1 MLTVRK
7 SCDRGHADHGWL
19 RSLHSFS
26 FAGYHDPR
34 YMGFGN
40 LHALNE
46 EWIAPG
52 AGLGLHG
59 HRDME
64 ILSYVL
70 SGQLGSRDCS
80 GRVQSVAA
88 GRVQRMAGGE
98 GATHAEFNPLPDQP
112 AHYLQIWIAPQ
123 VAGRAREYAQVPGP
137 ADRGSGRLHLLAA
150 PQARPGV
157 LFLQADACVYAG
169 LFDGGGGDELP
180 LDPARKCYVHLLSG
194 TLQANGSLL
203 AAGDAAF
210 VERERRLALGQG
222 CGAEVLVFD
231 LAARER

>member
-26 FAGYHDPR
+26 FAGYRDPR

-40 LHALNE
+40 LRALNE

-59 HRDME
+59 DRDME

-70 SGQLGSRDCS
+70 SGRLGSRDCR
-80 GRVQSVAA
+80 GRVQCVAA
-88 GRVQRMAGGE
+88 GHVQRMAGGD
-98 GATHAEFNPLPDQP
+98 GATRAEFNPQPDQP
-112 AHYLQIWIAPQ
+112 AHYLQIWIAPR
-123 VAGRAREYAQVPGP
+123 APGMAREYAQVPGP
-137 ADRGSGRLHLLAA
+137 AGRGSGRLHLLAA
-150 PQARPGV
+150 PAAAPDV
-157 LFLQADACVYAG
+157 LGLQADACFYAG
-169 LFDGGGGDELP
+169 LFDGMDVAELP
-180 LDPARKCYVHLLSG
+180 LDPARKCYVHLLRG
-194 TLQANGSLL
+194 TLQANGRTL

-210 VERERRLALGQG
+210 VESEGRLALGRG
-222 CGAEVLVFD
+222 SDAEVLVFD
-231 LAARER
+231 LAA

>member
-26 FAGYHDPR
+26 FAGYRDPR

-40 LHALNE
+40 LRALNE

-59 HRDME
+59 DRDME

-70 SGQLGSRDCS
+70 SGRLGSRDCS
-80 GRVQSVAA
+80 GRVQCAAA
-88 GRVQRMAGGE
+88 GWSGCGL
-98 GATHAEFNPLPDQP
+98 NS
-112 AHYLQIWIAPQ
+112 
-123 VAGRAREYAQVPGP
+123 AREYAQVPGP
-137 ADRGSGRLHLLAA
+137 AGRGSGRLHLLAA
-150 PQARPGV
+150 PAAAPDV
-157 LFLQADACVYAG
+157 LGLQADACFYAG
-169 LFDGGGGDELP
+169 LFDGMDVAELP
-180 LDPARKCYVHLLSG
+180 LDPARKCYVHLLRG
-194 TLQANGSLL
+194 TLQANGRTL

-210 VERERRLALGQG
+210 VESEGRLALGRG
-222 CGAEVLVFD
+222 SDAEVLVFD
-231 LAARER
+231 LAA